1 MIKTTYMLEQPLKGS
16 YKELVKDKYN
26 LMALLVKYKIA
37 LTRRMTNGLQ
47 RQSLRIFIFSFYM

>member
-1 MIKTTYMLEQPLKGS
+1 MLEQPLKGS